1 MAKKRKMTKA
11 RKIRCRSIVSKLKR
25 KKRIRTPYALAMWM
39 VKRGK
44 GKRKR
49 K

>member
-1 MAKKRKMTKA
+1 MAKKRKMTKTQ
-11 RKIRCRSIVSKLKR
+11 KIKCRALVSKLKR
-25 KKRIRTPYALAMWM
+25 KRKIRTPYALAMWM

-44 GKRKR
+44 GKRRR